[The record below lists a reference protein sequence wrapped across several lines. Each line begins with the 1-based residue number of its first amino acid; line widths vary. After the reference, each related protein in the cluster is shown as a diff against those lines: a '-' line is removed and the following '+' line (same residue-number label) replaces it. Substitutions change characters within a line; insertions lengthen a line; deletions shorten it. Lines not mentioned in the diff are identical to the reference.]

1 MQSQRFFQKIRRRF
15 DRTLSDWNPPRHV
28 PFDIHFDLSAVCR
41 SSPYPFHAQVCLKS
55 MSRYLDMVDHP
66 SHVKKLTVPQ
76 LQQLA
81 EEIRHELITVLAKNG
96 GHLGPNLGVVELS
109 IALHRVFETP
119 KDKFVWDVSHQTYVH
134 KILTGRKARFGTIR
148 STDGLCGFALRSES
162 EHDCYG
168 AAHAGTALSAAL
180 GIAAARD
187 KRGSDEN
194 VVAIFGDAA
203 LTNGVSFEALNNV
216 SQTTKRF
223 IGILNDNE
231 WSIAKNVGAIATYLN
246 KLITH
251 PSYNRLQRDLERL
264 LRRFPKGEIALKL
277 GHKAEEALKGA
288 VTGVTLEQSASP
300 ASADGRG
307 GFGSSL
313 IFEEMGLRYIG
324 PIDGHDLQ
332 MLVSVLEYAKSCE
345 EPVVL
350 HVLTKKGKGY
360 DAAVNQPEKF
370 HGTGPYDVKTGL
382 APQPVPGT
390 PPNWQNVFGEA
401 MVRLCQKDN
410 SIVGITA
417 AMPSGTSLSILQK
430 ALPDRYY
437 DVGIA
442 EEHAVIFA
450 CGMATMGFRPVCA
463 IYSTFLQRAFDCI
476 VHDAA
481 LQDLPVIFC
490 MDRAGL
496 SAQDGP
502 THHGLFDIAYLR
514 CVPNVIAMA
523 PKDEDELV
531 DMMFTATHE
540 PHPTFIRYPRGPAEG
555 VPLKEY
561 PKLIEIGKAEVLRNF
576 ARNGGAKVALFP
588 LGNMNPIARSAAEQL
603 SAAGYDVALINPRFT
618 KPIDAA
624 TTEFFGRAADVVVT
638 LEDHVLTGGYGC
650 SVLELFS
657 ERKVTTPVIRIGW
670 PDQFIEHASTV
681 EELRAKYGLTVS
693 NVVEKVKAA
702 LTETAVE
709 GAHEVAVA

>member
-1 MQSQRFFQKIRRRF
+1 
-15 DRTLSDWNPPRHV
+15 
-28 PFDIHFDLSAVCR
+28 
-41 SSPYPFHAQVCLKS
+41 

-76 LQQLA
+76 LRQLA
-81 EEIRHELITVLAKNG
+81 EEVRQELITVLSKSG
-96 GHLGPNLGVVELS
+96 GHLGPNLGVVELT
-109 IALHRVFETP
+109 IALHRVFDTP

-134 KILTGRKARFGTIR
+134 KILTGRKARFQTIR
-148 STDGLCGFALRSES
+148 STGGLCGFSLRTES

-187 KRGSDEN
+187 KRGSQEN

-203 LTNGVSFEALNNV
+203 LTNGISFEALNNV
-216 SQTTKRF
+216 SQTTRKF

-251 PSYNRLQRDLERL
+251 PSYNRLQRDFERL
-264 LRRFPKGEIALKL
+264 VRRLPKGEIALKL

-288 VTGVTLEQSASP
+288 VTGVTLQPTPTTAES
-300 ASADGRG
+300 DGRG

-332 MLVSVLEYAKSCE
+332 VLIGVLEYAKACP

-360 DAAVNQPEKF
+360 PAAVNQPEKF
-370 HGTGPYDVKTGL
+370 HGTGPYDVHTGQ
-382 APQPVPGT
+382 APTPSPGT
-390 PPNWQNVFGEA
+390 PPNWQNVFGET

-410 SIVGITA
+410 SIIGITA

-442 EEHAVIFA
+442 EEHAVLFA

-476 VHDAA
+476 VHDVA

-514 CVPNVIAMA
+514 CVPNIIAMA

-540 PHPTFIRYPRGPAEG
+540 PHPMFIRYPRGPAEG
-555 VPLKEY
+555 VPIKDY

-576 ARNGGAKVALFP
+576 RRSGQRKVALFP
-588 LGNMNPIARSAAEQL
+588 LGNLNRMGRQIADQL
-603 SAAGYDVALINPRFT
+603 ANEGFDVALINPRFT
-618 KPIDAA
+618 KPLDEA
-624 TTEFFGRAADVVVT
+624 TTEFFGRTADLVVT
-638 LEDHVLTGGYGC
+638 LEDHVIIGGYGS
-650 SVLELFS
+650 SVLELLS
-657 ERKVTTPVIRIGW
+657 EKQIGTRVIRVGW
-670 PDQFIEHASTV
+670 PDLFIEHASTV
-681 EELRAKYGLTVS
+681 DDLREKYGLTVS
-693 NVVEKVKAA
+693 AVVARVKAA
-702 LTETAVE
+702 MAEEVFSANR
-709 GAHEVAVA
+709 EVAVA